1 MVFHRLVNA
10 LGGSALDRKAG
21 AMSAATALL
30 VTRDES
36 LLEAVLRLAAAAG
49 VMLDVAHDI
58 SAALRSWSLVPV
70 VLVGVDQLPALAA
83 ARPVRRAQ
91 VHVVGAA
98 PVPDGVLRDA
108 LSVGAENVGELPAAE
123 TWLVE
128 LLTDVADGGATSAV
142 TVAVVGGSGG
152 AGATTFAA
160 ALAQSAAS
168 TTHRVVLLDAD
179 PLGGGIDRVVG
190 FEELSGIRWD
200 SLAQAT
206 GRFSSRSLRETLP
219 QQDGLAVLT
228 WGTGPRHLLDAFT
241 VREVL
246 SAAQR
251 GSELVVVDLPR
262 YPDAVAAE
270 VLPRCDHVLLVA
282 GLTVP
287 SVVASSRVAAH
298 LAESGRPVHLLTR
311 GRASALAPEEVA
323 STLGLPLVGSMSD
336 QRRLSEAI
344 DLGLGPVHSPRGP
357 LARAARSVLAMI
369 GTSANRPA

>member
-1 MVFHRLVNA
+1 
-10 LGGSALDRKAG
+10 
-21 AMSAATALL
+21 
-30 VTRDES
+30 
-36 LLEAVLRLAAAAG
+36 
-49 VMLDVAHDI
+49 
-58 SAALRSWSLVPV
+58 
-70 VLVGVDQLPALAA
+70 
-83 ARPVRRAQ
+83 
-91 VHVVGAA
+91 
-98 PVPDGVLRDA
+98 VPDGVLRDA
-108 LSVGAENVGELPAAE
+108 LCVGAENVGELPAAE

-168 TTHRVVLLDAD
+168 ATHRALLLDAD

-200 SLAQAT
+200 SLTQTT
-206 GRFSSRSLRETLP
+206 GRLSSRSLRETLP
-219 QQDGLAVLT
+219 QKGGLAVLT
-228 WGTGPRHLLDAFT
+228 WGNGPRQLLDAFT
-241 VREVL
+241 VREAL

-270 VLPRCDHVLLVA
+270 VLPRCDHLLLVA

-287 SVVASSRVAAH
+287 AVVAASRVAAH
-298 LAESGRPVHLLTR
+298 LVESGRPVHLLIR
-311 GRASALAPEEVA
+311 GRAVALAPEEVA
-323 STLGLPLVGSMSD
+323 STLGLPLAASMSD
-336 QRRLSEAI
+336 KRRLGEEI

-357 LARAARSVLAMI
+357 LARAARAVLGLI
-369 GTSANRPA
+369 GSSASRAA